1 LDTCPKPNNLKAV
14 FAEQRILASHFG
26 IGVALEN
33 VRRYQRALELVLGK
47 SGNSTAGEPVA
58 PVGRSP
64 APASVPTLTVN
75 TLSDR

>member
-26 IGVALEN
+26 IGSE
-33 VRRYQRALELVLGK
+33 K

-58 PVGRSP
+58 PVSRSP
-64 APASVPTLTVN
+64 APAGDQVVVVVN
-75 TLSDR
+75 G